1 MILPLFLW
9 KKDLMNALYQS
20 IQDAS
25 SFLRRAIGFQ
35 PEAAIILGTGLG
47 GITDHISVAE
57 RIPYNEIPHF
67 PESTVQGHK
76 GDLVFGT
83 MAGRSVVVMQ
93 GRFHYYEGYTLQEAT
108 LPVRIMRQLG
118 ARFLFVNSAA
128 GGLNPDFKPG
138 DVMIVT
144 DHINLLG
151 DNPLRGVTDERL
163 GDRFPDMSRP
173 YDEELIEK
181 AEKAALELKEPV
193 KSGVYAAVAG
203 PNLETRAETRM
214 LSMLG
219 ADAVGMSTVPEV
231 IVACQVGF
239 KTLALAA
246 ITNVNLPDEM
256 EPVSID
262 KVIAIASAIQPRL
275 AAILE
280 GTLQRMPL
288 D

>member
-1 MILPLFLW
+1 
-9 KKDLMNALYQS
+9 MNNLYQS
-20 IQDAS
+20 VQDAAG
-25 SFLRRAIGFQ
+25 FLRRTIRSQ

-47 GITDHISVAE
+47 GITDHIHVVD
-57 RIPYNEIPHF
+57 RIPYNQLPHF

-83 MAGRSVVVMQ
+83 LAGRSVVVMQ

-108 LPVRIMRQLG
+108 LPVRIMRELG

-128 GGLNPDFKPG
+128 GGLNPHFKAG

-173 YDEELIEK
+173 YDEELLEK
-181 AEKAALELKEPV
+181 AEEAALDFKEPV
-193 KSGVYAAVAG
+193 KLGIYAAVAG
-203 PNLETRAETRM
+203 PSLETRAETRM
-214 LSMLG
+214 LRMLG

-231 IVACQVGF
+231 IVASQVGF
-239 KTLALAA
+239 KTLALTA
-246 ITNVNLPDEM
+246 ITNVNLPDAM
-256 EPVSID
+256 EPVSIQ
-262 KVIAIASAIQPRL
+262 KVIATAAAAQPRL
-275 AAILE
+275 AAILA
-280 GTLQRMPL
+280 GTLQRL
-288 D
+288 SLG

>member
-9 KKDLMNALYQS
+9 TKDLMNALYQS
-20 IQDAS
+20 IQDAA
-25 SFLRRAIGFQ
+25 SFLRRAIGSQ

-47 GITDHISVAE
+47 GITDHISVTD
-57 RIPYNEIPHF
+57 RIPYNQLPHF

-93 GRFHYYEGYTLQEAT
+93 GRFHYYEGHTLQEAT
-108 LPVRIMRQLG
+108 LPVRIMRELG

-128 GGLNPDFKPG
+128 GGLNPHFKPG
-138 DVMIVT
+138 DLMIVT

-173 YDEELIEK
+173 YDEELLQK
-181 AEKAALELKEPV
+181 AQQAAHDLKEPV
-193 KSGVYAAVAG
+193 KLGIYAAVAG
-203 PNLETRAETRM
+203 PSLETRSETRM
-214 LSMLG
+214 LRMLG

-231 IVACQVGF
+231 IVGSQVGF
-239 KTLALAA
+239 RTLAIAA
-246 ITNVNLPDEM
+246 ITNVNLPDSM
-256 EPVSID
+256 EPVSIQ
-262 KVIAIASAIQPRL
+262 KVIATAAAAQPRL
-275 AAILE
+275 AAILA
-280 GTLQRMPL
+280 GTLQRL
-288 D
+288 GSG

>member
-9 KKDLMNALYQS
+9 TKDLMNALYQS
-20 IQDAS
+20 IQDAA
-25 SFLRRAIGFQ
+25 SFLRRAIASQ

-47 GITDHISVAE
+47 GITDHISVTD
-57 RIPYNEIPHF
+57 RIPYNQLPHF

-93 GRFHYYEGYTLQEAT
+93 GRFHYYEGHTLQEAT

-128 GGLNPDFKPG
+128 GGLNPHFKPG

-173 YDEELIEK
+173 YDEELLQK
-181 AEKAALELKEPV
+181 AQQAAQELKEPV
-193 KSGVYAAVAG
+193 KFGIYAAVAG
-203 PNLETRAETRM
+203 PSLETRAETRM
-214 LSMLG
+214 LRMLG

-246 ITNVNLPDEM
+246 ITNVNLPDAM
-256 EPVSID
+256 EPVSIQ
-262 KVIAIASAIQPRL
+262 KVIATAAAAQPRL
-275 AAILE
+275 AAILA
-280 GTLQRMPL
+280 GTLQRL
-288 D
+288 S